1 MDMPAITTLQP
12 APATTATSTETE
24 TVATPF
30 EEVLAAELE
39 DAETPAEETA
49 AVPSAENALAENADP
64 APAAGGVVTDEM
76 LAVLSPASSA
86 TPPSLTVP
94 ATPASESDTV
104 SADADRE
111 AGLRPTTIAASA
123 AGKSFRPAD
132 ETAHSQAD
140 DGKNLPLPESPIEG
154 TAAAAETAI
163 ASSASTQTSHAAA
176 PQAAGPVSAAAQP
189 ASPAWVALP
198 PASHGSPPAPALEVT
213 LPVQHRDWASKFSER
228 VTLTV
233 SEGLQSAELRVN
245 PEELGPVRIRVS
257 LDRNEASLVFAAAH
271 PLVRA
276 AIEDAL
282 PALRESLQQAGLQ
295 LGETFVA
302 GGQPQGGQEQG
313 SNRSDPAR
321 GDKSGESQAVM
332 AENVRH
338 VSASLLVDT
347 YA

>member
-12 APATTATSTETE
+12 PPAATATTSETG
-24 TVATPF
+24 TAATPF

-49 AVPSAENALAENADP
+49 AVPSAENAVAENADP
-64 APAAGGVVTDEM
+64 APVAGDIVTDEM
-76 LAVLSPASSA
+76 LAVLSPA
-86 TPPSLTVP
+86 TPPPLTIP
-94 ATPASESDTV
+94 APPASESGAAP
-104 SADADRE
+104 ADSDAE
-111 AGLRPTTIAASA
+111 AGLRTPTIAPSA
-123 AGKSFRPAD
+123 AVKSFRSVD
-132 ETAHSQAD
+132 EKAPSQTD
-140 DGKNLPLPESPIEG
+140 DGKNLPLPASPVEG
-154 TAAAAETAI
+154 TAAAAETTI
-163 ASSASTQTSHAAA
+163 TSPASTQTSHAAA
-176 PQAAGPVSAAAQP
+176 PQAAGPVSAAIHP

-198 PASHGSPPAPALEVT
+198 PSSHGSPAAPALEVT

-302 GGQPQGGQEQG
+302 GGQPQGGQEQAG
-313 SNRSDPAR
+313 NRSDPAR
-321 GDKSGESQAVM
+321 GDKSGETQTVV